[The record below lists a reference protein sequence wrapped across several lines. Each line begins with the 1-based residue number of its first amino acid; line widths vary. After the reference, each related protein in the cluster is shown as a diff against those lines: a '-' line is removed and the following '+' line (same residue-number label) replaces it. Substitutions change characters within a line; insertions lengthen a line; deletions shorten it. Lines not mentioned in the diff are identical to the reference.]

1 MPHSMALCITLPV
14 TLFGNLKSN
23 HFVLINENWT
33 PSVVG
38 FRTQTPWLAH
48 NGLITPSNSAHWEM
62 YRVRTLFSGNKKPAE
77 AGSFLTI
84 QHPVDAS

>member
-1 MPHSMALCITLPV
+1 MEA
-14 TLFGNLKSN
+14 
-23 HFVLINENWT
+23 

-38 FRTQTPWLAH
+38 FRTKTPCLAH
-48 NGLITPSNSAHWEM
+48 NGLITPSNAAHWGM
-62 YRVRTLFSGNKKPAE
+62 CRVRTPFSSNKKPAE